1 MHPDANP
8 HSNCSVWV
16 LGSHR
21 KYFQTIPGEKT
32 AIFICLDTLK
42 ICVLIGQLIRNSSH
56 LILTYK
62 IVYLKWTN
70 LKLYYFP
77 ECLLCRP
84 DGLHLISKT
93 NIKSLDGICAS
104 VTPAS
109 LCKTGNR
116 DRRMPRSSGTSGTG
130 VQCTAE
136 TSRESCFS
144 KAEGEYQLQEVVL
157 YPSHM
162 YCSLL
167 CMHTR

>member
-1 MHPDANP
+1 M
-8 HSNCSVWV
+8 
-16 LGSHR
+16 
-21 KYFQTIPGEKT
+21 
-32 AIFICLDTLK
+32 
-42 ICVLIGQLIRNSSH
+42 LIGQLIRNANH

-77 ECLLCRP
+77 GLLCRP
-84 DGLHLISKT
+84 DGLRLISKT

-167 CMHTR
+167 CLHTLFKKKKSGQSQQVNQRMACEG